1 MRRTVL
7 AVLVGLGLCAPA
19 HAVEWRLG
27 LAYVSGLK
35 DVTDLYEEDLRA
47 QGRDANVD
55 LKFPLGLSASFVYDW
70 LSGVRADVSLGPAF
84 AIQGD
89 VDHFEIPLGAT
100 IGYSFARNSDVSPY
114 VRAGAMYH
122 FASGD
127 LYSKS
132 KVGPIVAAGLDFTH
146 FTIEVALDRS
156 EVEFDTP
163 NNDSLNTYDVIAS
176 VMWRFRAH

>member
-1 MRRTVL
+1 MRRAVL
-7 AVLVGLGLCAPA
+7 AVLIGLGLCAQA

-35 DVTDLYEEDLRA
+35 DVTDLYEDDLRA

-89 VDHFEIPLGAT
+89 VDHFELPLGAT
-100 IGYSFARNSDVSPY
+100 VGYNFARNSDVSPY
-114 VRAGAMYH
+114 VRAGLMYH

-156 EVEFDTP
+156 EVEFDTA
-163 NNDSLNTYDVIAS
+163 NKDSLNTYDVIAS
-176 VMWRFRAH
+176 VLWRFRAH

>member
-1 MRRTVL
+1 MRRLLL
-7 AVLVGLGLCAPA
+7 ASLVGLGFTVPSYAT
-19 HAVEWRLG
+19 EWRLG
-27 LAYVSGLK
+27 VAYVSGLS
-35 DVTDLYEEDLRA
+35 DVTDLYEQDLRA

-55 LKFPLGLSASFVYDW
+55 LKFPLGLTASFTYDW
-70 LSGVRADVSLGPAF
+70 VSGVRADVGLGPAF

-89 VDHFEIPLGAT
+89 VDHFEMPLGAT
-100 IGYSFARNSDVSPY
+100 VGYNFARDSDVSPY
-114 VRAGAMYH
+114 IRGGLVYH

-132 KVGPIVAAGLDFTH
+132 KVGPLVAAGLDFTH

-163 NNDSLNTYDVIAS
+163 NHDSLNTYDVIAS